1 MSSPSHFST
10 RISTSQL
17 DSVELIEKT
26 AIGNALN
33 VEPIV
38 NEAVKEDNPATIPR
52 NSTIQIT
59 RIKLFLISAA
69 FLIIGIGL
77 GVLIGL
83 ENCPADNSSEV
94 RGQEPAPQPTLHQS
108 NVPTT
113 VPPLTDT
120 CRDSFKFPIMSNVFF
135 VNTTRMEAECSI
147 SEVAPFMDLVLAA
160 LRLESISGD
169 LMALLGLCVIVQLGG
184 IPSAMNKDGN
194 KYSFTGLGMWLTWIV
209 LSILQFITTFISQL
223 MGVLA
228 AFSFVGQYESEL
240 ETFQNGLGADL
251 GAGIGAGVGAGLSG
265 LFVMVT
271 VISDV
276 EYFLFYFHAL

>member
-1 MSSPSHFST
+1 MEDEDTPKASSPSGSST
-10 RISTSQL
+10 KICSTSRV
-17 DSVELIEKT
+17 DGVELIVT
-26 AIGNALN
+26 DAI
-33 VEPIV
+33 E
-38 NEAVKEDNPATIPR
+38 EDNPATIPR

-59 RIKLFLISAA
+59 RVKLFLNSIA
-69 FLIIGIGL
+69 FLIIGIGI
-77 GVLIGL
+77 GVFIGL
-83 ENCPADNSSEV
+83 ENCPGDISDEV
-94 RGQEPAPQPTLHQS
+94 DGQEPTPQPTAHQS
-108 NVPTT
+108 NIPTIIPPTT
-113 VPPLTDT
+113 DPCT
-120 CRDSFKFPIMSNVFF
+120 DSFKFSIMSNVFF

-147 SEVAPFMDLVLAA
+147 SEVAPFLDFVLAA